1 MSKHWSRNGAS
12 HSQHKGLLL
21 FPLQPNE
28 LPCDIRMRSAR
39 TPVNAWRSWKHF
51 KIYIY
56 IYVET
61 PVADRLQS
69 IENPSGDPFQ
79 LQPMNVPADTTID
92 MLAPGRKTWLRH
104 SWKSTRLLNY
114 KKFEPR
120 LLLTRLQ
127 LLRIESLLIGA
138 RHIGAGDL
146 WSLPSGI
153 FCCITFGDETAQII

>member
-1 MSKHWSRNGAS
+1 MLSTDGSPC
-12 HSQHKGLLL
+12 GLRTRQRKNSDHLGL
-21 FPLQPNE
+21 DLQ
-28 LPCDIRMRSAR
+28 RH
-39 TPVNAWRSWKHF
+39 AWRRRVPTRSLDRF
-51 KIYIY
+51 GRGSATN
-56 IYVET
+56 VET

-69 IENPSGDPFQ
+69 IKNPSGDPFQ

-120 LLLTRLQ
+120 LLLTRLR